1 MNKEDRQWLKLFQY
15 LDLPFKDVDDRFT
28 KQDAKFDRILTSV
41 DGLAKR
47 VVDDDVERIAMQSQ
61 LNRHEKS
68 FQKLETVL
76 DIDLS

>member
-61 LNRHEKS
+61 LNRHEES

>member
-15 LDLPFKDVDDRFT
+15 LDLRFKDVDDRFT

-61 LNRHEKS
+61 LNRHEES